1 MPKKQEQPQPRNAYE
16 SAQRLYAELQAHL
29 MQLEGPSARQAI
41 KELEELWALWE
52 ACIPDVGKVKSD
64 EPQT

>member
-16 SAQRLYAELQAHL
+16 SAQKLYVELQAHL
-29 MQLEGPSARQAI
+29 MALEGAKQAV

-52 ACIPDVGKVKSD
+52 LCIPDSEKVKSD